1 MNKLIFMLAWRYL
14 IGTKNENNISTMVLV
29 CFLGILIGSFSL
41 AIVASV
47 MNGFEQVTHKKIQ
60 SIHPQIIINSNNQKL
75 MFEKISSVLKK
86 EFPSIQA
93 ISPSIQKQAI
103 IKGDDD
109 DEYNILAIK
118 GIAPLTENS
127 VSNIEKKIISS
138 ISKEKKLSAILKNN
152 KILIGERLA
161 KSFEVV
167 PGEKISLLFS
177 KEDNIKKRKIKME
190 EKDVTIGG
198 IFKTGIDDFDSNLI
212 ICSLSLTEKLFPE
225 SGITQ
230 INLKLKTNCDEYKV
244 VKQLK
249 DRLKI
254 DVYSWKELYPALVQA
269 LKLEKYAMFFIL
281 AIITLVASMN
291 IISLLFMQITQK
303 RPDIAILKAIGL
315 SHKKISR
322 IFLYLGMTVSLIGAS
337 AGLMLAFIVGHLLE
351 KYPFIKLPDAYYVT
365 HLPSKMEWQIFV
377 AVFAVVIV
385 LSLVSIWI
393 PTRKTRSINIAN
405 VLRFE
410 G

>member
-1 MNKLIFMLAWRYL
+1 VNKLIFMLAWRYL